1 MADKKQMV
9 TKRQVSTSIGSQMMR
24 MTLLTTVLSA
34 LFITGCTT
42 IGPDAIPRDR
52 FDYNTAISDSW
63 KEQTLLNIVKIRYA
77 DMPLFVEVVSVVS
90 GYTLERSVNL
100 GATESSENAVQGN
113 FFSLGTAAKYTD
125 RPTITYAPITGQ
137 QFNRSFMKP
146 IPPKAV
152 IFLLQSG
159 WSAELI
165 LPLTVESLNGL
176 RARRAGG
183 VDQRTG
189 DPKFYRAV
197 ELFREIQKSG
207 AVGMQILSSD
217 AREETTVLFFHRE
230 RVSADLKAKME
241 ELDSLLGLNP
251 ERQQFQITYGML
263 PENDGEISLLT
274 RSILQIMIALALE
287 VQVPVEHVTEG
298 RTVPGNNQGGKA
310 DPEKGRLIDIK
321 FSKQKP
327 ADAFTSVY
335 YRNHWF
341 WIDDRDFKSKR
352 TFAFLMILF
361 SLTETGSQEGLPLV
375 TIPAG

>member
-1 MADKKQMV
+1 
-9 TKRQVSTSIGSQMMR
+9 MMP

-42 IGPDAIPRDR
+42 VGPDAIPRDR

-77 DMPLFVEVVSVVS
+77 DMPLFVEVVSIVS
-90 GYTLERSVNL
+90 GYTLEGSVNL
-100 GATESSENAVQGN
+100 GVTESSGDSIQGD
-113 FFSLGTAAKYTD
+113 FFSLGTAGKYTD

-176 RARRAGG
+176 RARRAAG

-263 PENDGEISLLT
+263 PESDGGISLLT

-298 RTVPGNNQGGKA
+298 RTVPGDNQGGKA

-327 ADAFTSVY
+327 DDPFTSVN
-335 YRNHWF
+335 YRDHWF

-361 SLTETGSQEGLPLV
+361 SLTETGGKEGLPLV

>member
-9 TKRQVSTSIGSQMMR
+9 TKRQVSTSIGSQMMP

-42 IGPDAIPRDR
+42 VGPDAIPRDR

-77 DMPLFVEVVSVVS
+77 DMPLFVEVVSIVS
-90 GYTLERSVNL
+90 GYTLEGSVNL
-100 GATESSENAVQGN
+100 GVTESSGDSIQGD
-113 FFSLGTAAKYTD
+113 FFSLGTAGKYTD

-176 RARRAGG
+176 RARRAAG

-263 PENDGEISLLT
+263 PESDGGISLLT

-298 RTVPGNNQGGKA
+298 RTVPGDNQGGKA

-327 ADAFTSVY
+327 DDPFTSVN
-335 YRNHWF
+335 YRDHWF

-361 SLTETGSQEGLPLV
+361 SLTETGGKEGLPLV

>member
-1 MADKKQMV
+1 MAEKNQMV
-9 TKRQVSTSIGSQMMR
+9 TKRQVSTAMGSQAMR
-24 MTLLTTVLSA
+24 ITLLTAVLSA

-42 IGPDAIPRDR
+42 VGPGAIPRDR

-63 KEQTLLNIVKIRYA
+63 KEQTLLNIVKLRYA

-90 GYTLERSVNL
+90 GYTLEGSVNL
-100 GATESSENAVQGN
+100 GATESSGNAVQGD
-113 FFSLGTAAKYTD
+113 FFSLGTAGKYTD

-137 QFNRSFMKP
+137 KFNRSFMTP

-176 RARRAGG
+176 RARRAAG

-189 DPKFYRAV
+189 DPKFYRAI

-217 AREETTVLFFHRE
+217 ARKETTVLFFHRE
-230 RVSADLKAKME
+230 YVGADLKAKMK
-241 ELDSLLGLNP
+241 ELDSLLGLSP
-251 ERQQFQITYGML
+251 ERQEFQITYGML
-263 PENDGEISLLT
+263 PGSDGEISLLT
-274 RSILQIMIALALE
+274 RSILQIMIALATE
-287 VQVPVEHVTEG
+287 VRVPLQDVTEG
-298 RTVPGNNQGGKA
+298 RTVPGDNQGEKA
-310 DPEKGRLIDIK
+310 DPEQGRLIDIK

-327 ADAFTSVY
+327 DNAFTSVN

-361 SLTETGSQEGLPLV
+361 SLTETGNQEGLPLV
-375 TIPAG
+375 TIPSG